1 MSSKVGVVDK
11 GDEGGME
18 GILGMKACT
27 PCCFCGEE
35 WSDATKTAAANAN
48 FILLVVGYFI
58 YIVLTVFFSFLMVYW
73 CNWPLMVS
81 CFYTPIATALFMVV
95 MRVDC

>member
-1 MSSKVGVVDK
+1 MAEVSSKVGVVDK
-11 GDEGGME
+11 GDEEGIE

-48 FILLVVGYFI
+48 FILLVDLFILTCSYLLLSNGIGITGLYGVVLLYYSNANGVVSMYGGY
-58 YIVLTVFFSFLMVYW
+58 L
-73 CNWPLMVS
+73 
-81 CFYTPIATALFMVV
+81 
-95 MRVDC
+95 